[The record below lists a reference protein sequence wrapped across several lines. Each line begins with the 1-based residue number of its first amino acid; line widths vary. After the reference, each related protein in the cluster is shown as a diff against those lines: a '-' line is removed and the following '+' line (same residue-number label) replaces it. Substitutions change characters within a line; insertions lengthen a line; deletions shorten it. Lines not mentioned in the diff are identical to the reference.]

1 MTASYTTLS
10 PSAAILLEPGEGE
23 ILHVI
28 NDGIRVLAD
37 GAATGGS
44 AFQFEC
50 LVPPGSGPPL
60 HRHEREDE
68 LFFVVEGEFRFVLD
82 GQESIASPGAFV
94 YAPRES
100 VHAFQNTSSQ
110 VGRLLVTCTPAGL
123 DEAFRAVKRPD
134 AGSNERSLPM
144 DEIIETFARHGVM
157 IEGPPLS

>member
-1 MTASYTTLS
+1 MTASYPIIT

-23 ILHVI
+23 TFHVI
-28 NDGIRVLAD
+28 NDHIRVLAD

-68 LFFVVEGEFRFVLD
+68 LFFVLEGEFRFVLD
-82 GQESIASPGAFV
+82 GQESTASPGAFV

-100 VHAFQNTSSQ
+100 VHAFQNTSSR

-123 DEAFRAVKRPD
+123 DDAFRAVKRPEP
-134 AGSNERSLPM
+134 GSGEIPLPM
-144 DEIIETFARHGVM
+144 EEMIETFARHGIM